1 MEGRDHGHHCT
12 RYFLRIDWDLGGK
25 SEIYFGKFD
34 SSRSLD
40 LKLIKISKMTVNG
53 KMFCSNTNLVSS
65 SRRIHTT
72 PLLNFSFAQ
81 VIERITLIT
90 LFTASTINIISL
102 PSKSSLLLVSS
113 PSISSI
119 HYPASRGSV
128 AHSIHNSVH
137 NIAKYIF
144 PFPSFHHRAIESCPR
159 SGTRALFCLAISP
172 R

>member
-1 MEGRDHGHHCT
+1 M
-12 RYFLRIDWDLGGK
+12 
-25 SEIYFGKFD
+25 
-34 SSRSLD
+34 
-40 LKLIKISKMTVNG
+40 VNG

-102 PSKSSLLLVSS
+102 PSKSSLLPVSS

-172 R
+172 RESLMRNNIGQAVLSRLTAFIRPEIARETTNNCAVYQ

>member
-1 MEGRDHGHHCT
+1 M
-12 RYFLRIDWDLGGK
+12 
-25 SEIYFGKFD
+25 
-34 SSRSLD
+34 
-40 LKLIKISKMTVNG
+40 VNG

-102 PSKSSLLLVSS
+102 PSKSSSLLLVSS

-144 PFPSFHHRAIESCPR
+144 PSPSIRR
-159 SGTRALFCLAISP
+159 STTAPLKVVRGRALARSFVSP
-172 R
+172 FRRVNAE

>member
-1 MEGRDHGHHCT
+1 
-12 RYFLRIDWDLGGK
+12 
-25 SEIYFGKFD
+25 
-34 SSRSLD
+34 
-40 LKLIKISKMTVNG
+40 MTVNG

-102 PSKSSLLLVSS
+102 PSKSSLLPVSS

-144 PFPSFHHRAIESCPR
+144 PSPSIRR
-159 SGTRALFCLAISP
+159 STTAPLKVVRGRALARSFVSP
-172 R
+172 FRRVNR